1 MRGEKFLL
9 TEVAVKD
16 GEEDEESPD
25 HNDDQNLLV
34 IVKLVPD
41 LAGLRLEWSVLGA
54 LVEPFGEVGDLLG
67 LGQSENEI

>member
-1 MRGEKFLL
+1 M
-9 TEVAVKD
+9 
-16 GEEDEESPD
+16 
-25 HNDDQNLLV
+25 

-41 LAGLRLEWSVLGA
+41 LAGLRLERSVLGA